1 MTPDIYAA
9 SMPVCPYC
17 GYEARCVA
25 DLLTQD
31 GIEQGDGVDL
41 CGRCE
46 REYEV
51 TLEVV
56 HTFTTRKKA
65 GDE

>member
-1 MTPDIYAA
+1 MAKIDHEYTH
-9 SMPVCPYC
+9 MPVCPHC
-17 GYEARCVA
+17 GHAAKCVA

-31 GIEQGDGVDL
+31 GIEQGYGSSE

-51 TLEVV
+51 TLIVL
-56 HTFTTRKKA
+56 HRFTTRKPEA
-65 GDE
+65 R